1 MLFCLIICLLYDVYN
16 LKFKLL
22 RESVIPEIADDEIWL
37 NLYVFRNVQINIIGD
52 AYHCGPNTTIYN

>member
-1 MLFCLIICLLYDVYN
+1 MYELMYLYVMIYMNKQGRIVEDQN
-16 LKFKLL
+16 T
-22 RESVIPEIADDEIWL
+22 DDEIWL